1 MTKYTIRLA
10 FLILVMGG
18 GILIGALTA
27 PGAWYAELNKP
38 IFNPPNW
45 LFAPVWT
52 TLYLF
57 IAMAGWRQFE
67 QRAGKSLLSLWWV
80 QLFLNFLWSPVFF
93 ALQMPWLALVVIA
106 ALAGAIVVFICRA
119 WNRDRLS
126 AVLFIPYLAWVS
138 FATLLN
144 GSIALLN

>member
-67 QRAGKSLLSLWWV
+67 QRAGKSQLSLWWV

-106 ALAGAIVVFICRA
+106 ALAGAIVVFIRSA

-144 GSIALLN
+144 GSIAVLN

>member
-106 ALAGAIVVFICRA
+106 ALAGAVVVFIRSA